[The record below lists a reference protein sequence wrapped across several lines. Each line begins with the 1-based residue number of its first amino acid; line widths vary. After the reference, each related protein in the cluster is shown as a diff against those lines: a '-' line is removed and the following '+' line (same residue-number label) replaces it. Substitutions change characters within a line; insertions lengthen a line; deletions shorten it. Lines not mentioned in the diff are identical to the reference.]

1 MNDNPPIP
9 VSTGRPAFF
18 EGLGAKEMAGL
29 VADLTPV
36 VGEGKAA
43 IETAQALYDGNY
55 DEAALSAIG
64 IIPVIGPKAKA
75 AAKLYKANKAAT
87 KGGKTVDQALDV
99 RPVSLYKEADTKKL
113 VKDFNDDKLPPGLVQ
128 GMEESGFDMVN
139 DPAGSL
145 KELIQVLKKS
155 PEELAD
161 ADQWSRKVLHHVG
174 RNYGV
179 K

>member
-1 MNDNPPIP
+1 MNDNPPIARNSSQP
-9 VSTGRPAFF
+9 FF
-18 EGLGAKEMAGL
+18 EGVDGKAIAGL

-43 IETAQALYDGNY
+43 IEAAQALYAGDY
-55 DEAALSAIG
+55 EEAALASIG

-75 AAKLYKANKAAT
+75 IAKMYKANKAAT

-99 RPVSLYKEADTKKL
+99 RPVSLYKEADTKRMAA
-113 VKDFNDDKLPPGLVQ
+113 DFNDDKLPPGLVE
-128 GMEESGFDMVN
+128 GMEESGFDMA
-139 DPAGSL
+139 DDAAGSM
-145 KELIQVLKKS
+145 KELIRVLKKS

-174 RNYGV
+174 RTYGI

>member
-1 MNDNPPIP
+1 MNDNPPIATSSRQP
-9 VSTGRPAFF
+9 FF
-18 EGLGAKEMAGL
+18 EGVDGKAIASL

-43 IETAQALYDGNY
+43 VEAAQALYAGDY
-55 DEAALSAIG
+55 EEAALASIG

-75 AAKLYKANKAAT
+75 VAKMYKANKAAT

-99 RPVSLYKEADTKKL
+99 RPVSLYKDADTTRM
-113 VKDFNDDKLPPGLVQ
+113 VADFNDDKIPPGLVQ
-128 GMEESGFDMVN
+128 GMEESGFDMAE
-139 DPAGSL
+139 DAAGSM

-161 ADQWSRKVLHHVG
+161 ADQWSRKVLYHVG
-174 RNYGV
+174 RTYGI